1 MPSLFILGVSLE
13 GGKGQVVMP
22 AQLVEI
28 EKEKRP
34 DLWDEIR
41 TVSTTGRGLSSMKK
55 DDVLLISG
63 HGSAEEIGTSHDGR
77 SYTAQQ
83 VWEQWLSKIEAEKV
97 TVDFI
102 TCDSERFIQS
112 LKTVKCPDG
121 SFDKFEFFGRPDG
134 YVYDP
139 DHQPGT
145 K

>member
-63 HGSAEEIGTSHDGR
+63 HGSAEDWHFSRWKKLHCTTSLG
-77 SYTAQQ
+77 A
-83 VWEQWLSKIEAEKV
+83 VAEQN
-97 TVDFI
+97 
-102 TCDSERFIQS
+102 
-112 LKTVKCPDG
+112 
-121 SFDKFEFFGRPDG
+121 
-134 YVYDP
+134 
-139 DHQPGT
+139 
-145 K
+145 